1 MAAERDL
8 WAGYFYLETYDP
20 VGMTGTLRNHFG
32 ERDHDVL
39 AGLEYAA
46 TIDRQTELMSGLV
59 DVPRTFDAD
68 HVRAIHRHLIQ
79 DVYNW
84 AGEYRTVPIY
94 KGTPVGFADVSS
106 GAIDRYLTDV
116 RRLVDATPWIELD
129 RDGFGE
135 QAATVF
141 AYLNQAHPFREGNGR
156 TSKVFMEH
164 VAELSSYTLEYD
176 RVDPHQWNEA
186 SKWSGPDL
194 LAYEPHPAEL
204 VPIFQQMAVDRPVER
219 APEAAPGEGGRDRR
233 AQRDLAA
240 LRAAQGQAPAPTART
255 ATPEP
260 AWYENSTVRD
270 PARVA
275 REREQ

>member
-8 WAGYFYLETYDP
+8 WAGYFYPETYDP
-20 VGMTGTLRNHFG
+20 VAMTGTLRNHFG
-32 ERDHDVL
+32 ERDRDVL

-46 TIDRQTELMSGLV
+46 TIDRQTELMSGQV
-59 DVPRTFDAD
+59 DIPRTFDAD
-68 HVRAIHRHLIQ
+68 HVRAIHRHLFQ
-79 DVYNW
+79 DVYDW

-94 KGTPVGFADVSS
+94 KGTAVGFADVSG

-116 RRLVDATPWIELD
+116 HRLVDATPWIELC

-135 QAATVF
+135 RAATVF

-164 VAELSSYTLEYD
+164 VAELSSFTLEYD
-176 RVDPHQWNEA
+176 RVDPDMWNEA
-186 SKWSGPDL
+186 SKWSAPDL
-194 LAYEPHPAEL
+194 FAYEPHPAEL
-204 VPIFQQMAVDRPVER
+204 VPIFRQMAVDRPVER

-240 LRAAQGQAPAPTART
+240 LRAAQGQASSPTART
-255 ATPEP
+255 APPEP
-260 AWYENSTVRD
+260 APYENPTLRD
-270 PARVA
+270 PARGA
-275 REREQ
+275 DEREQ

>member
-1 MAAERDL
+1 MAADRDL
-8 WAGYFYLETYDP
+8 WAGYFYPETYDP
-20 VGMTGTLRNHFG
+20 VAMTGTLRNHFG
-32 ERDHDVL
+32 ERDRDVL

-46 TIDRQTELMSGLV
+46 TIDRQTELMSGQV
-59 DVPRTFDAD
+59 DIPRTFDAD
-68 HVRAIHRHLIQ
+68 HVRAIHRHLFQ
-79 DVYNW
+79 DIYDW

-116 RRLVDATPWIELD
+116 HRLVDATPWIELD

-164 VAELSSYTLEYD
+164 VAELSSFTLEYD
-176 RVDPHQWNEA
+176 RVDPDTWNEA

-194 LAYEPHPAEL
+194 FAYEPHPAEL
-204 VPIFQQMAVDRPVER
+204 VPVFRQMAVDRPVER

-240 LRAAQGQAPAPTART
+240 LRAAQGQATAPAART
-255 ATPEP
+255 APPEP
-260 AWYENSTVRD
+260 ARYENPTVRD
-270 PARVA
+270 PARGA
-275 REREQ
+275 GERER